1 MIVCIFVEIDTIIT
15 LDAVNQDKAVSVE
28 YYHVLG
34 LYNKHYNKWYMEVA
48 DEVLWD
54 HNKFKAM
61 KAWRIM
67 ASMVQ
72 KIGTEDFEDVQPDV
86 SSTWSHSAVYCTTNL
101 DEVISVIGS
110 VVDEK

>member
-1 MIVCIFVEIDTIIT
+1 
-15 LDAVNQDKAVSVE
+15 VSVE

-86 SSTWSHSAVYCTTNL
+86 SSTWSHSAVYCTKNL

-110 VVDEK
+110 VVDEQ